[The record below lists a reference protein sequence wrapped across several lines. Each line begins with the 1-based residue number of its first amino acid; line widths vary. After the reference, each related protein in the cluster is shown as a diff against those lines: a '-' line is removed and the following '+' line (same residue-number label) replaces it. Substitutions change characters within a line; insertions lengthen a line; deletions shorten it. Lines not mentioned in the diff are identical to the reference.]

1 MITFLFIL
9 FAVAYSFWI
18 AFLVIGWK
26 KNQSNKN
33 NSYSV
38 EKSQITASVVIPCRN
53 EAHRLPALL
62 QQFNEMS
69 LSNPAEIIV
78 VDDHSDD
85 NTIDIIRSY
94 PNVRFVKLKSG
105 IEGKKHA
112 IEKGVEIASG
122 EVILITDA
130 DCIHPP
136 YWIKNM
142 LSPFYNPDV
151 MLVAGGVV
159 MKLNKNIFFQKLF
172 SLEFS
177 TLVASS
183 VSMAG
188 WNKPILCNGAN
199 MAYRKKTFISMG
211 GYAGDNAASGDDVLL
226 LHRIKKIMGPQAI
239 HYLMSENVLV
249 KTSPAESL
257 NEFWS
262 QRKRWAKKSLYY
274 KDKDALI
281 ISFVVMLIQIL
292 PWIFLVMSFLHKDFI
307 SVFLGMLLV
316 KAMMDAAYFFTF
328 SKTMKLS
335 HHIGYVLILSCIHW
349 IYIPC
354 IAIASFTSSTIV
366 WKGRKIKY

>member
-1 MITFLFIL
+1 MITISFLIFSVVYFL
-9 FAVAYSFWI
+9 WI
-18 AFLVIGWK
+18 GFLVMGWK
-26 KNQSNKN
+26 KNQSKKNTFYPNKK
-33 NSYSV
+33 V
-38 EKSQITASVVIPCRN
+38 MITASVVIPCRN
-53 EAHRLPALL
+53 EAHRLPFLL

-69 LSNPAEIIV
+69 LSYPAEIIV

-85 NTIDIIRSY
+85 NTINIMRSF
-94 PNVRFVKLKSG
+94 PNVRFVELKSG

-130 DCIHPP
+130 DCVHPAN
-136 YWIKNM
+136 WIEKM

-159 MKLNKNIFFQKLF
+159 MKLNKNNFFQKLF

-183 VSMAG
+183 ISMAG

-226 LHRIKKIMGPQAI
+226 LHRIKNIMGPQAI
-239 HYLMSENVLV
+239 HYLMSEDVMVN
-249 KTSPAESL
+249 TSAPTSL
-257 NEFWS
+257 NEFWN
-262 QRKRWAKKSLYY
+262 QRKRWAKKSLHY

-292 PWIFLVMSFLHKDFI
+292 PWIFLVMSFLHKGFT
-307 SVFLGMLLV
+307 SFFLGMLLL
-316 KAMMDAAYFFTF
+316 KALMDIIYFFTF
-328 SKTMKLS
+328 NKTMKLS
-335 HHIGYVLILSCIHW
+335 HHIGYVLILSCVHW

-366 WKGRKIKY
+366 WKGRKINY

>member
-1 MITFLFIL
+1 MITFLFL
-9 FAVAYSFWI
+9 FFSVVYSFWI

-26 KNQSNKN
+26 KNQSKKN
-33 NSYSV
+33 NSYPF
-38 EKSQITASVVIPCRN
+38 EKAQITASVVIPCRN

-62 QQFNEMS
+62 QQFNEML
-69 LSNPAEIIV
+69 LSYPAEIIV

-85 NTIDIIRSY
+85 DTINIMGSF
-94 PNVRFVKLKSG
+94 PSVRFIELKSG
-105 IEGKKHA
+105 IEGKKQA

-136 YWIKNM
+136 HWIKNM
-142 LSPFYNPDV
+142 LSPFYNPDL

-159 MKLNKNIFFQKLF
+159 MKLNKNNFFQKLF

-188 WNKPILCNGAN
+188 WNMPILCNGAN

-211 GYAGDNAASGDDVLL
+211 GYADDNAASGDDVLL
-226 LHRIKKIMGPQAI
+226 LHRIKNIMGPQAI
-239 HYLMSENVLV
+239 HYLMSEDVMV
-249 KTSPAESL
+249 ITSPPRSL
-257 NEFWS
+257 NEFWN
-262 QRKRWAKKSLYY
+262 QRKRWAKKSLHY

-281 ISFVVMLIQIL
+281 ISFLVMLIQIL
-292 PWIFLVMSFLHKDFI
+292 PWIFLVMSFLHKGFI
-307 SVFLGMLLV
+307 SFFLGMLLV
-316 KAMMDAAYFFTF
+316 KALMDTLYFFTF

-335 HHIGYVLILSCIHW
+335 HHIGYVLILSFIHW

-354 IAIASFTSSTIV
+354 IAIASFTSSSIV
-366 WKGRKIKY
+366 WKGRNIKY